1 MTTEEKKT
9 GPPKKRRSKNVT
21 LKTLAEHVKLS
32 PATISIVLNGS
43 PVAKSIPQETQERIF
58 RAAKELGY
66 RPNFLA
72 RSLRNQRS
80 FSVGVIVPEIIGG
93 YAVGVIH
100 GIEGHLVEAGYF
112 YLIASHRSR
121 EGLLEKY
128 IQLLQDRSVE
138 GLLTIATQL
147 HEEPPLPT
155 VAVAGHKELP
165 GVTNVVIDHDDAIHL
180 AMKHLVDLGH
190 ERIACFKGHPG
201 SADTEARWTSI
212 ERAAGRL
219 GIELRP
225 ELTPQLS
232 GNQAAQVFTPQQ
244 GYAEGYAFGQQL
256 LSSGSPFTALMAF
269 NDVSA
274 IGAMR
279 AFLDADMRIPE
290 DISVIGFDDI
300 QSAAFHNP
308 GLTTIRQPLAEMGEI
323 ASRTLLERLSGNEDF
338 LPSIHVSPELIVR
351 GTTGP
356 PPKVIQMKPPS
367 TPPSVPAPTATPS
380 KLSEELR

>member
-9 GPPKKRRSKNVT
+9 KAAKGKRGKNVT

-100 GIEGHLVEAGYF
+100 GIEGHLLEAGYF
-112 YLIASHRSR
+112 YLIASHRSQ

-147 HEEPPLPT
+147 NEEPPIPT

-190 ERIACFKGHPG
+190 ERIAFFKGHPG
-201 SADTEARWTSI
+201 SADTEDRWASIKRSAR
-212 ERAAGRL
+212 RL
-219 GIELRP
+219 DIELRP

-232 GNQAAQVFTPQQ
+232 GDLSAQVFTPQQ

-256 LSSGSPFTALMAF
+256 LASGSPFTALMAF

-279 AFLDADMRIPE
+279 AFLDADMSIPN

-300 QSAAFHNP
+300 ESAAFHNP
-308 GLTTIRQPLAEMGEI
+308 GLTTIRQPLAQMGEI
-323 ASRTLLERLSGNEDF
+323 ACRTLLRRLAGHEDF
-338 LPSIHVSPELIVR
+338 PPSIHVSPELVVR

-356 PPKVIQMKPPS
+356 PPQVIRMKPPS
-367 TPPSVPAPTATPS
+367 AHPTVSTSGTTPFT
-380 KLSEELR
+380 LSDDPR